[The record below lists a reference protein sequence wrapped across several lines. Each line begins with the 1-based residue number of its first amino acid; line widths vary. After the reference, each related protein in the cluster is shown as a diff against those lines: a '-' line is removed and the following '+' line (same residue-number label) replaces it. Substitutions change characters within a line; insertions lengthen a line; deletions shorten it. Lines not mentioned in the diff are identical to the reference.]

1 VPSGRLPYTQGRSDE
16 PEQGEDHRG
25 DPEQVERETGSS
37 ENERY
42 ERYEQ
47 YDEQDHGAILP
58 IPIRPKRKCP
68 AAPG

>member
-1 VPSGRLPYTQGRSDE
+1 VPSGRLSYTQGRSDE

-47 YDEQDHGAILP
+47 YDE
-58 IPIRPKRKCP
+58 
-68 AAPG
+68 